1 MQWKRIDPETL
12 STFPYQVFRNCCSQ
26 FMALRKKI
34 IKLNESKTT
43 DINMWLKQAFLGL
56 TLVLVL
62 VTEYNGNCT
71 VNFPCNI
78 EKIILTVCLMVFY
91 TAISRE
97 RLLWGRVFP
106 FKCNISEWNKTLFT
120 SLVLK
125 WLLLK
130 RDFGQPWL
138 PPATK
143 GERMKFPFSTT
154 AKSLSLCR
162 LEDLWCSA
170 TWIES
175 YGFQKFCIS
184 NLRGAAPVVTFMR
197 KNLL

>member
-1 MQWKRIDPETL
+1 MQWKRIDPENL
-12 STFPYQVFRNCCSQ
+12 STFPYQVFGNCCSWLMVLQ
-26 FMALRKKI
+26 K
-34 IKLNESKTT
+34 KLNSMKAT

-62 VTEYNGNCT
+62 LIEYNGNCT

-106 FKCNISEWNKTLFT
+106 FKYNISEWNKTLFT

-130 RDFGQPWL
+130 RDLSNPDCLLQWRGREWNSHFLPQQSLVPCVAWRICGAQPHEL
-138 PPATK
+138 SP
-143 GERMKFPFSTT
+143 MDF
-154 AKSLSLCR
+154 KSF
-162 LEDLWCSA
+162 A
-170 TWIES
+170 FQTWEELH
-175 YGFQKFCIS
+175 Q
-184 NLRGAAPVVTFMR
+184 L
-197 KNLL
+197 